1 MNKLLIWLISSVSLG
16 IIGCFIFYIGWVS
29 YIDNYEFGY
38 TFDRETGKIDSIDRK
53 GYVITPLLTKV
64 YTIDT
69 RPIQL
74 SISTNVKVLNAKLV
88 KFNTAGYKEFI
99 AWHGVGNYSVNNSIT
114 DFKDILIGYAFD
126 PSDTK
131 YPFLTILKELKNEN
145 TTNIKT
151 DISVSQKDTIN

>member
-1 MNKLLIWLISSVSLG
+1 MNKLLIGLISIVSIG
-16 IIGCFIFYIGWVS
+16 IIGFFVFYIGWVS

-38 TFDRETGKIDSIDRK
+38 TFDRQTGKIDSLDRK

-69 RPIQL
+69 RPMQL
-74 SISTNVKVLNAKLV
+74 SISTNTKVLNAKLV
-88 KFNTAGYKEFI
+88 KFNTAGYLEFI
-99 AWHGVGNYSVNNSIT
+99 AWHGVGNYSATNTIT

-145 TTNIKT
+145 TTVIETN
-151 DISVSQKDTIN
+151 ISVSKADTIK